1 MIDDQTKAS
10 DTPIAAA
17 PDTPTEPSK
26 TPTGSPPTVG
36 EPETVANPA
45 VKSEQ
50 KPAPPAP
57 QKI

>member
-1 MIDDQTKAS
+1 MIDNPTKAS
-10 DTPIAAA
+10 DTPIAAV
-17 PDTPTEPSK
+17 PDTPTAPSNV
-26 TPTGSPPTVG
+26 PAGSPPPVG

-50 KPAPPAP
+50 KPAAPAP

>member
-1 MIDDQTKAS
+1 MIDNPTKAS
-10 DTPIAAA
+10 DTPIVAG

-26 TPTGSPPTVG
+26 TPTGSPTPVG
-36 EPETVANPA
+36 EPETVVNPA

-50 KPAPPAP
+50 KPAAPAP